1 MKRFWRCSVAAVA
14 IAAVAWPQAAEAC
27 TLAKLVGS
35 WTLRVIET
43 DVYYPP
49 EGGHGFEQTS
59 HITCTL
65 RITRSGAPAGEAL
78 ATASDCT
85 MSVYSG
91 AAEFPDELFEIYRT
105 HDQGRCE
112 WLLSSVTEEFSHSGL
127 PPRSVNG
134 TGDGSNRLRLDRRGE
149 FLIGAGNLPIGFAG
163 VASEAPDLYHWIGF
177 QVSLFGVKH

>member
-1 MKRFWRCSVAAVA
+1 MSAIKGIVAAVA
-14 IAAVAWPQAAEAC
+14 LAAVAWPQVAEAC

-59 HITCTL
+59 HITCKL
-65 RITRSGAPAGEAL
+65 RVTRSGAPAGEAL

-85 MSVYSG
+85 TSVYSG
-91 AAEFPDELFEIYRT
+91 SAEHPDELFEIYRNW
-105 HDQGRCE
+105 DQGRCE
-112 WLLSSVTEEFSHSGL
+112 WMLTSVTEDPFHSSL
-127 PPRSVNG
+127 PGDSVNG
-134 TGDGSNRLRLDRRGE
+134 TGDGSNRVRIDRRGE

-163 VASEAPDLYHWIGF
+163 VAAEAPDLSNWAGF
-177 QVSLFGVKH
+177 QVTLFGVKH